1 MKSDKK
7 QDTITKKVEVKTK
20 QGLRGLGGIV
30 SNMFNIFTGGML
42 KGKKQNE

>member
-7 QDTITKKVEVKTK
+7 QTNKEETKTQKGVKSI
-20 QGLRGLGGIV
+20 GEIF

-42 KGKKQNE
+42 RGKK